1 MNAHGSA
8 IEGRLG
14 RPIMSSLHAGWSF
27 GGFSGAA
34 GVAGATAAGI
44 DPRLQNTLAA
54 GLLLLGLLACLT
66 SLGPG
71 SATAAGERF
80 RLPSRAVVLM
90 AVLCFLTMVTE
101 GAMADWGGVYLRG
114 DLGASAGVAAA
125 AFAAFAAG
133 MTIARLTGDWINQQ
147 IGPTRLLRGGS
158 ALAAIALGT
167 MLVIAHPIAALAGLV
182 LVGIG
187 VANGVPLLFSF
198 AGAGGVETAGP
209 SIAAVSSMGSLG
221 FLVGPPF
228 IGFLAEATS
237 LPFALTSLC
246 LATAAVAVLA
256 PRVHRQGLGPAG
268 AGARD
273 HVRFAAILSD
283 LDGVLVDS
291 GDAVEA
297 VWRDW
302 AAGLGL
308 DPGEVV
314 RAMHGVPS
322 REVIATVAPHL
333 DAAAEAQR
341 VDALHA
347 ETGGEALPGAAELL
361 AAAPPEALGRRD
373 LLRLSARRG
382 AVARPPAC
390 PSPRSS
396 SPPTPSAAAS
406 PPPTPTSW
414 RRRRSAPS
422 PATAWSSRTPRPAS
436 APAERPG

>member
-1 MNAHGSA
+1 VSPRTATFGVFFVNGAAIGVWVAQIPFVQERFDLAKSTLGLILLTMSIGVIVALPVMGQAVVRLGSARAVRLGGILCCLMVPLPLLAPEPYLLPFALLAFGAAGAAMDVSMNAHGSA

-27 GGFSGAA
+27 GGFAGAA
-34 GVAGATAAGI
+34 CVAGATAAGI
-44 DPRLQNTLAA
+44 DPRLQNTIAA
-54 GLLLLGLLACLT
+54 GLLLLVVLACVS

-80 RLPSRAVVLM
+80 QLPSRAVVLM

-101 GAMADWGGVYLRG
+101 GAMADWGGVYMRG

-167 MLVIAHPIAALAGLV
+167 MLVIADPVAALAGLV

-237 LPFALTSLC
+237 LPLALTSLC
-246 LATAAVAVLA
+246 VATAAVAVLA
-256 PRVHRQGLGPAG
+256 PRVTRG
-268 AGARD
+268 R
-273 HVRFAAILSD
+273 
-283 LDGVLVDS
+283 
-291 GDAVEA
+291 
-297 VWRDW
+297 
-302 AAGLGL
+302 
-308 DPGEVV
+308 
-314 RAMHGVPS
+314 
-322 REVIATVAPHL
+322 
-333 DAAAEAQR
+333 DAARPE
-341 VDALHA
+341 
-347 ETGGEALPGAAELL
+347 PEL
-361 AAAPPEALGRRD
+361 AI
-373 LLRLSARRG
+373 
-382 AVARPPAC
+382 
-390 PSPRSS
+390 
-396 SPPTPSAAAS
+396 T
-406 PPPTPTSW
+406 
-414 RRRRSAPS
+414 
-422 PATAWSSRTPRPAS
+422 
-436 APAERPG
+436 

>member
-1 MNAHGSA
+1 VSARAATTGVFFVNGAAWGVWAAQIPFVQERFELSKSALGLVLLAMSVGVILAMLGAGQAIVRLGSARSTRLGGIALCLMVPLPLLAPEVLLLPLALLAFGAASAVMDVSMNAHGSA

-34 GVAGATAAGI
+34 GVAGATAAGV

-54 GLLLLGLLACLT
+54 GVLLLGLLACLT

-114 DLGASAGVAAA
+114 DLDASAGVAAA

-167 MLVIAHPIAALAGLV
+167 MLVIADPVAALAGLV

-237 LPFALTSLC
+237 LPLALTSLC
-246 LATAAVAVLA
+246 VATAAVAVLA
-256 PRVHRQGLGPAG
+256 PRVTRG
-268 AGARD
+268 R
-273 HVRFAAILSD
+273 
-283 LDGVLVDS
+283 
-291 GDAVEA
+291 
-297 VWRDW
+297 
-302 AAGLGL
+302 
-308 DPGEVV
+308 
-314 RAMHGVPS
+314 
-322 REVIATVAPHL
+322 
-333 DAAAEAQR
+333 DAARPE
-341 VDALHA
+341 
-347 ETGGEALPGAAELL
+347 PEL
-361 AAAPPEALGRRD
+361 AI
-373 LLRLSARRG
+373 
-382 AVARPPAC
+382 
-390 PSPRSS
+390 
-396 SPPTPSAAAS
+396 T
-406 PPPTPTSW
+406 
-414 RRRRSAPS
+414 
-422 PATAWSSRTPRPAS
+422 
-436 APAERPG
+436 